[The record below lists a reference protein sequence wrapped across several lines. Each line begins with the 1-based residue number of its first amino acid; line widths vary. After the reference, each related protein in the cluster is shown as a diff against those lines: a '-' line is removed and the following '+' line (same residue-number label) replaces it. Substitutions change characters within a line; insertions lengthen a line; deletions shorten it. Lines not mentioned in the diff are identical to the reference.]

1 MWYLRIFLSCL
12 NKVLGSRQEAIP
24 VVGQQD
30 TEEGA
35 VGGLELVTED
45 TATTRLEK
53 LHMIAY
59 DLIWD
64 HMILMWE
71 FYSHMRIIWFSLIY
85 SYAIIWG
92 KISHS
97 FS

>member
-1 MWYLRIFLSCL
+1 L

-59 DLIWD
+59 DLI
-64 HMILMWE
+64 
-71 FYSHMRIIWFSLIY
+71 
-85 SYAIIWG
+85 
-92 KISHS
+92 
-97 FS
+97 